1 MNEIIPTVV
10 PKSLDAVSELAARFE
25 GRAHTLHIDATDG
38 DFAFPTTWLP
48 AVGAR
53 LPQFDG
59 IYEAHVMAHDSRAQ
73 GESFARAGAWRI
85 IAHAESLG
93 EPEEAAH
100 TINLWK
106 LSGAKE
112 AAVALLLDTPL
123 DVLEPLVP
131 FVQSIHLM
139 TIAKIG
145 AQGAHLDER
154 AYERVREVRARFPQM
169 PISVDGG
176 INESNLAQL
185 ARAGA
190 TRFCVGAALVTASDP
205 LAQYASLGSL
215 AQSAIQ

>member
-10 PKSLDAVSELAARFE
+10 PKSLDAIGELATRFE
-25 GRAHTLHIDATDG
+25 GRARTLHIDATDG

-85 IAHAESLG
+85 IAHVESLG
-93 EPEEAAH
+93 TAEEAQR
-100 TINLWK
+100 TIDLWK
-106 LSGAKE
+106 VSGAHE
-112 AAVALLLDTPL
+112 AGVAILLDTPL
-123 DVLEPLVP
+123 STLEALVP
-131 FVQSIHLM
+131 LMDCVHVM

-145 AQGAHLDER
+145 AQGAQLDER
-154 AYERVREVRARFPQM
+154 AYERVHEVHSRFPRI

-176 INESNLAQL
+176 VNETNIARLAE
-185 ARAGA
+185 AGA
-190 TRFCVGAALVTASDP
+190 SRFCVGAALSQATDP
-205 LAQYASLGSL
+205 LAQYHSLKSL
-215 AQSAIQ
+215 VDSAIQ